1 MALPNKDL
9 YELCAGLKYNFLFKN
24 DINSIHILL
33 NLYDIEDNIKNIFPK
48 YVSIKYLRNRV
59 RRIFKDRKGKQLIA
73 YNLVNLIHEDINR
86 LELLLYIEGYKG
98 GFSNIKY
105 ANKLENLTY
114 RYYSLEELYSLKYL
128 FHFETKVKDI
138 LNLKE
143 ELFKELTSKASNSN
157 ANYAEIINEYCDFV
171 IKSKVFSL
179 NKFLDKQL
187 ILNYDK
193 DGINIIEDEHLLTK
207 EDLSRIYKEVLKII
221 VKNGQKLFKDA
232 YWNGINDRVLLRY
245 R

>member
-1 MALPNKDL
+1 MALANKDL

-48 YVSIKYLRNRV
+48 YVSMKHLRNSI
-59 RRIFKDRKGKQLIA
+59 RRIFKNRKGNQLIA
-73 YNLVNLIHEDINR
+73 HNLVNLIHEDINR

-105 ANKLENLTY
+105 ANALENLTC
-114 RYYSLEELYSLKYL
+114 RYYSLEELYSLNYL
-128 FHFETKVKDI
+128 FHFETNIKEIID
-138 LNLKE
+138 LKE
-143 ELFKELTSKASNSN
+143 RLNKDLVSSQDDNN
-157 ANYAEIINEYCDFV
+157 NYIDIIREYCDNV

-179 NKFLDKQL
+179 NKHLDKQL
-187 ILNYDK
+187 IMETKRN
-193 DGINIIEDEHLLTK
+193 GINIVEDDYLLTK
-207 EDLSRIYKEVLKII
+207 EDLKRIYKEVLKII
-221 VKNGQKLFKDA
+221 IKNGLKLFKDA
-232 YWNGINDRVLLRY
+232 YWNGVNDRVLLRY

>member
-1 MALPNKDL
+1 MALANKDL

-48 YVSIKYLRNRV
+48 YVSMKYLRNSI
-59 RRIFKDRKGKQLIA
+59 RRIFRNRKGNQLIA
-73 YNLVNLIHEDINR
+73 HNLVNLIHEDINR

-105 ANKLENLTY
+105 ANALEDLTY

-128 FHFETKVKDI
+128 FHFETNIKEIVD
-138 LNLKE
+138 LKE
-143 ELFKELTSKASNSN
+143 NLNNDLLSSKDDNN
-157 ANYAEIINEYCDFV
+157 NYIDIIREYCDNV

-179 NKFLDKQL
+179 NKHLDKQL
-187 ILNYDK
+187 IMETKTN
-193 DGINIIEDEHLLTK
+193 GINIVEDDYLLTK
-207 EDLSRIYKEVLKII
+207 EDLNRIYKEVLKII
-221 VKNGQKLFKDA
+221 IKNGLNLFKDA
-232 YWNGINDRVLLRY
+232 YWNGVNDRVLLRY

>member
-1 MALPNKDL
+1 MALANKEL

-59 RRIFKDRKGKQLIA
+59 RRIFRNRKGNQLIA

-98 GFSNIKY
+98 GFSNIKQ
-105 ANKLENLTY
+105 ANKLEKLTY
-114 RYYSLEELYSLKYL
+114 KYYTLEELYSLKYL
-128 FHFETKVKDI
+128 FHFETKTGDLLK
-138 LNLKE
+138 LKE
-143 ELFKELTSKASNSN
+143 ELFENLNN
-157 ANYAEIINEYCDFV
+157 NYSLDNNNYTEIINEYCKFV
-171 IKSKVFSL
+171 IKPKIFSL

-187 ILNYDK
+187 IMDYNRDS
-193 DGINIIEDEHLLTK
+193 INIVEDDYLLTK
-207 EDLSRIYKEVLKII
+207 EDLSLIYKEVLKII
-221 VKNGQKLFKDA
+221 VRNGQKLYKDA

>member
-48 YVSIKYLRNRV
+48 YVSMKYLKNSI
-59 RRIFKDRKGKQLIA
+59 RRIFRNRKGKQLIA

-128 FHFETKVKDI
+128 FHFETNNEEVLDLKNI
-138 LNLKE
+138 LS
-143 ELFKELTSKASNSN
+143 KELVSKDDNNSN
-157 ANYAEIINEYCDFV
+157 YIEIIKEYCDYV
-171 IKSKVFSL
+171 IESKVFSL
-179 NKFLDKQL
+179 NKYLDKQL
-187 ILNYDK
+187 IMDANK
-193 DGINIIEDEHLLTK
+193 NGINIVEDDYLLTK
-207 EDLSRIYKEVLKII
+207 EDLNRIYKEVLKII
-221 VKNGQKLFKDA
+221 IKNGLKLFKDA
-232 YWNGINDRVLLRY
+232 YWNGLNDRVLLRY

>member
-1 MALPNKDL
+1 MALANKDL
-9 YELCAGLKYNFLFKN
+9 YELCSGLKYKFLFKN

-48 YVSIKYLRNRV
+48 YVSMKYLRNNI
-59 RRIFKDRKGKQLIA
+59 RRIFRKRKGNQLIA
-73 YNLVNLIHEDINR
+73 QNLVSLIHDDINR

-105 ANKLENLTY
+105 ANALEKLTY
-114 RYYSLEELYSLKYL
+114 RFYSLEELYSLKYL
-128 FHFETKVKDI
+128 FHFETKIEEVLD
-138 LNLKE
+138 LKE
-143 ELFKELTSKASNSN
+143 ILFEELISSDDDNT
-157 ANYAEIINEYCDFV
+157 NYIDTIREYCDFV

-179 NKFLDKQL
+179 NKHLDKQL
-187 ILNYDK
+187 IMETKRN
-193 DGINIIEDEHLLTK
+193 GINIVEDDYLLTK
-207 EDLSRIYKEVLKII
+207 EDLNRIYKEVLKII
-221 VKNGQKLFKDA
+221 IRNGLKLFKDA

>member
-1 MALPNKDL
+1 MALANKDL

-48 YVSIKYLRNRV
+48 YVSMKYLRNSI
-59 RRIFKDRKGKQLIA
+59 RRIFRNRKGNQLIA
-73 YNLVNLIHEDINR
+73 HNLVNLIHEDINR

-105 ANKLENLTY
+105 ANALEKLTY

-128 FHFETKVKDI
+128 FHFETNMNEI
-138 LNLKE
+138 IELKE
-143 ELFKELTSKASNSN
+143 TLFKELVSWDNDN
-157 ANYAEIINEYCDFV
+157 NNYIKTIKEYCDYV
-171 IKSKVFSL
+171 IQSKIFSL
-179 NKFLDKQL
+179 NKHLDKQL
-187 ILNYDK
+187 IMDMKKN
-193 DGINIIEDEHLLTK
+193 GINIVEDDYLLTK
-207 EDLSRIYKEVLKII
+207 EDLNKIYREVLKII
-221 VKNGQKLFKDA
+221 IKNGLKLFKDA